1 MQGNIDEA
9 DTVFKAFANSFEKSS
24 SHWQARDEY
33 LSDIKQDKNQPT
45 AELDIYIKDLI
56 RRCQF
61 PPEDQ
66 ESRKIDLL
74 YHATAHFEVRKF
86 VHNAKHEELKYD
98 HMIEVAKAHERTCQE
113 YQIHKQAHSMANP
126 SNSYANPL
134 IQTNA
139 LSKSFQKGPPKK
151 TCGKCGRSHSHGD
164 CPAYG
169 TTCSK
174 CGQPNHWA
182 QQCRSSG
189 RRNSSTGRSPSPG
202 RPQNRQRHTSGNKQ
216 PNKGKG
222 RGRGAIV
229 KQRSTPKRPGSG
241 RGRGGGKPFKTNAL
255 TVTGLPRSQHPPKV
269 DGTGKEETKE
279 YVSMNAD
286 LARPAH
292 PPKVSGEQ
300 FHNTFACD
308 ALISNGNE
316 LYDPPSNK
324 GKAYTDTDSDG
335 KTEIITDIICKFK
348 GKLIAMEVKVDPGSE
363 TNCIPLSH
371 FRRLF
376 PQLCSEDGS
385 PKENALEPTLAQ
397 FEAYDGGI
405 MTSHGWIILPTRDI
419 RDNKFHPV
427 RYYVVTRE
435 EARILISHATAT
447 WLGLVKVLCPNKGP
461 RIKRQ
466 VASVSRKATEPP
478 KSNDSNSLSGSQHP
492 PKAKS
497 TGTVTVKVQQY
508 ELPTSKP
515 RSHKGKRRRGKPAHR
530 EEVDQV
536 DNRSG
541 KFQTSQTN
549 DGKATGLGGRQS
561 VLPCQISTSSQSEIK
576 SVSNNRYCS
585 STSRIT
591 TPSQSEIS
599 GFLPK
604 RQYYQPQDDE
614 DTYYINS
621 EGHLQCHQDSQ
632 TIIKAPTPQELPG
645 SKEHPIFH
653 KPGSI
658 KISSV
663 EDLLRLYP
671 NSFDRLGSLK
681 GEYDI
686 KVDPTVPP
694 VQHARRKVQIESKAA
709 IEEAIDYMVKQDI
722 LEPQIEPTP
731 WVSSVTY
738 PVKPT
743 GEVRPCLDARDLNK
757 AIIRENHKP
766 QTVEEIA
773 HQLAGAVV
781 FTKADALKAFLQVH
795 LTEESSKLL
804 VINTHKGRYR
814 FKQMPFGAKMSH
826 DVFQMKMDLIM
837 ERCPGVISIHDD
849 IVVYGVSEEDHDA
862 NLVNLLNVAQIEGP
876 VLNSKKLELKRPRV
890 SSFGAEYSADGMHPC
905 PKKIQGITE
914 MTPPT
919 DKQQLA
925 SFIGMVTYMGNF
937 VPHLSHHTE
946 PLRAMLKQEAV
957 FAWDEM
963 ANASFQKIK
972 DLIAKSATKPLRY
985 YDRRKPVTVQADAS
999 QRGLGACLLQDGQPI
1014 AYASKSLTDTETRYA
1029 NIEREL
1035 LAIVF
1040 ACQPFNSYVLG
1051 RPFTVE
1057 SDHKPLEMIHQK
1069 SLASAPPD
1077 SSECS
1082 CSYSDTM

>member
-1 MQGNIDEA
+1 M
-9 DTVFKAFANSFEKSS
+9 
-24 SHWQARDEY
+24 
-33 LSDIKQDKNQPT
+33 
-45 AELDIYIKDLI
+45 
-56 RRCQF
+56 
-61 PPEDQ
+61 
-66 ESRKIDLL
+66 
-74 YHATAHFEVRKF
+74 
-86 VHNAKHEELKYD
+86 
-98 HMIEVAKAHERTCQE
+98 
-113 YQIHKQAHSMANP
+113 
-126 SNSYANPL
+126 
-134 IQTNA
+134 
-139 LSKSFQKGPPKK
+139 
-151 TCGKCGRSHSHGD
+151 
-164 CPAYG
+164 
-169 TTCSK
+169 
-174 CGQPNHWA
+174 
-182 QQCRSSG
+182 
-189 RRNSSTGRSPSPG
+189 
-202 RPQNRQRHTSGNKQ
+202 
-216 PNKGKG
+216 
-222 RGRGAIV
+222 
-229 KQRSTPKRPGSG
+229 QRSTPKRPGSG
-241 RGRGGGKPFKTNAL
+241 CGRGGGKPFKKNAL
-255 TVTGLPRSQHPPKV
+255 TVTGLSGPQHPPRV
-269 DGTGKEETKE
+269 DGPGKDETKE
-279 YVSMNAD
+279 YISMNAD
-286 LARPAH
+286 LSRPAH

-335 KTEIITDIICKFK
+335 KTEIITDITCKFK

-376 PQLCSEDGS
+376 PQLCSKDGS
-385 PKENALEPTLAQ
+385 PKENALEQTLAQ

-405 MTSHGWIILPTRDI
+405 MTSHGWIILPTLDI

-427 RYYVVTRE
+427 RYYVVIRE

-447 WLGLVKVLCPNKGP
+447 WLELVKVLCPNKAP

-466 VASVSRKATEPP
+466 VASVSKKATEPP
-478 KSNDSNSLSGSQHP
+478 IASNSNSLSGSQHP

-497 TGTVTVKVQQY
+497 TGTVMVKVQQH

-515 RSHKGKRRRGKPAHR
+515 CDHKRKRCRGKLAHR

-561 VLPCQISTSSQSEIK
+561 VLPCRISTSSQSEIK

-591 TPSQSEIS
+591 TPSQSENS

-645 SKEHPIFH
+645 SKEYPIFH

-686 KVDPTVPP
+686 KVDPTVPS
-694 VQHARRKVQIESKAA
+694 VQHARRKVPIESKAA

-722 LEPQIEPTP
+722 LEPHIEPTP

-738 PVKPT
+738 PVKPS

-814 FKQMPFGAKMSH
+814 FKRMPFGAKMSQ

-862 NLVNLLNVAQIEGP
+862 NLVNLLNVAQIEGL

-890 SSFGAEYSADGMHPC
+890 SFFGAEYSADGMHPC
-905 PKKIQGITE
+905 LKKIQGITE

-972 DLIAKSATKPLRY
+972 DLIAKSATKPL
-985 YDRRKPVTVQADAS
+985 
-999 QRGLGACLLQDGQPI
+999 
-1014 AYASKSLTDTETRYA
+1014 
-1029 NIEREL
+1029 
-1035 LAIVF
+1035 
-1040 ACQPFNSYVLG
+1040 
-1051 RPFTVE
+1051 
-1057 SDHKPLEMIHQK
+1057 
-1069 SLASAPPD
+1069 
-1077 SSECS
+1077 
-1082 CSYSDTM
+1082 

>member
-1 MQGNIDEA
+1 M
-9 DTVFKAFANSFEKSS
+9 
-24 SHWQARDEY
+24 
-33 LSDIKQDKNQPT
+33 
-45 AELDIYIKDLI
+45 
-56 RRCQF
+56 
-61 PPEDQ
+61 
-66 ESRKIDLL
+66 
-74 YHATAHFEVRKF
+74 
-86 VHNAKHEELKYD
+86 
-98 HMIEVAKAHERTCQE
+98 
-113 YQIHKQAHSMANP
+113 
-126 SNSYANPL
+126 
-134 IQTNA
+134 
-139 LSKSFQKGPPKK
+139 
-151 TCGKCGRSHSHGD
+151 
-164 CPAYG
+164 
-169 TTCSK
+169 
-174 CGQPNHWA
+174 
-182 QQCRSSG
+182 
-189 RRNSSTGRSPSPG
+189 
-202 RPQNRQRHTSGNKQ
+202 PQNRQRRFSGNK
-216 PNKGKG
+216 PNKG
-222 RGRGAIV
+222 RGRGRGGNV
-229 KQRSTPKRPGSG
+229 KQKSTPKRP
-241 RGRGGGKPFKTNAL
+241 GRGGGKPFKMNTL
-255 TVTGLPRSQHPPKV
+255 TVTGLSGSQHPPKV
-269 DGTGKEETKE
+269 DGLEGDETKE
-279 YVSMNAD
+279 SVSMNAD
-286 LARPAH
+286 LPRPAH

-300 FHNTFACD
+300 FYNTFACD

-335 KTEIITDIICKFK
+335 KTEIITDITCKFK

-371 FRRLF
+371 FRCLL
-376 PQLCSEDGS
+376 PQLCRKDGS

-405 MTSHGWIILPTRDI
+405 MTSHRWIILPTQDI

-447 WLGLVKVLCPNKGP
+447 WLGLVKVLCPNKAP

-466 VASVSRKATEPP
+466 VASVSKKANEPSESNNSNCLSGPEHPP
-478 KSNDSNSLSGSQHP
+478 KVKYFSNNKITTPQHP
-492 PKAKS
+492 PKVKY
-497 TGTVTVKVQQY
+497 TGTVMVKEQQY

-515 RSHKGKRRRGKPAHR
+515 RSHRRRCSRGRPAHR
-530 EEVDQV
+530 EEEDQV
-536 DNRSG
+536 DNRPV
-541 KFQTSQTN
+541 KFQSSRTNNGGATSM
-549 DGKATGLGGRQS
+549 GGRQS
-561 VLPCQISTSSQSEIK
+561 VLPCQISTPSQSEIK

-632 TIIKAPTPQELPG
+632 NIIKAPTSQELPG

-694 VQHARRKVQIESKAA
+694 VQHVRRKVPIESKAA

-722 LEPQIEPTP
+722 LKPQIEPTP

-781 FTKADALKAFLQVH
+781 FTKADTLKAFLQVH

-814 FKQMPFGAKMSH
+814 FKKMPFGAKMSQ

-837 ERCPGVISIHDD
+837 EQCPGVISIHDD

-862 NLVNLLNVAQIEGP
+862 NLVNLLNIAQIEGL

-890 SSFGAEYSADGMHPC
+890 SFFGAEYSADGMHPC

-946 PLRAMLKQEAV
+946 PLPAMLKQEAV
-957 FAWDEM
+957 FTWDEM

-1014 AYASKSLTDTETRYA
+1014 AYASKSLTDTETRYT

-1040 ACQPFNSYVLG
+1040 ACQRFNTYVLG

-1069 SLASAPPD
+1069 SLASAPPQTAED
-1077 SSECS
+1077 VPPV
-1082 CSYSDTM
+1082 TAI

>member
-33 LSDIKQDKNQPT
+33 LSDIKQDKNQTT

-86 VHNAKHEELKYD
+86 VHNAKHEKLKYD
-98 HMIEVAKAHERTCQE
+98 CMIEVAKAHERTCQE

-139 LSKSFQKGPPKK
+139 LSKSFQKGPPRK

-174 CGQPNHWA
+174 CGRPNHWA

-189 RRNSSTGRSPSPG
+189 RRNSSTGHSPSPG
-202 RPQNRQRHTSGNKQ
+202 RPQNRQRRTSGNKQ

-222 RGRGAIV
+222 RGRGGNV

-241 RGRGGGKPFKTNAL
+241 HGRGGGKPFKMNAL
-255 TVTGLPRSQHPPKV
+255 TVTGLSGSQHPPKV
-269 DGTGKEETKE
+269 DGPGKDETKE
-279 YVSMNAD
+279 SVSMNAD
-286 LARPAH
+286 LPRPAH

-300 FHNTFACD
+300 FHHTFACD

-335 KTEIITDIICKFK
+335 KTEIITDITCKFE

-371 FRRLF
+371 FRHLF
-376 PQLCSEDGS
+376 PQLCSKDGS
-385 PKENALEPTLAQ
+385 PKENTLEPTLAQ

-447 WLGLVKVLCPNKGP
+447 WLGLVKVLCPNKVP

-466 VASVSRKATEPP
+466 VASVSKKATEPP
-478 KSNDSNSLSGSQHP
+478 KSSNSNSLSGSQHP
-492 PKAKS
+492 PKAKN
-497 TGTVTVKVQQY
+497 TGTVTVKDQQY

-515 RSHKGKRRRGKPAHR
+515 RSHKKRRRRGRPAHW
-530 EEVDQV
+530 EEEDQV

-541 KFQTSQTN
+541 KSQTSHTN
-549 DGKATGLGGRQS
+549 NGKATSLGGRQS
-561 VLPCQISTSSQSEIK
+561 MLPRRISTPSQSEIK

-591 TPSQSEIS
+591 TPSQSENS

-632 TIIKAPTPQELPG
+632 TIIKAPTPPG
-645 SKEHPIFH
+645 ASR
-653 KPGSI
+653 
-658 KISSV
+658 V
-663 EDLLRLYP
+663 
-671 NSFDRLGSLK
+671 K
-681 GEYDI
+681 GAPYLSQ
-686 KVDPTVPP
+686 T
-694 VQHARRKVQIESKAA
+694 
-709 IEEAIDYMVKQDI
+709 
-722 LEPQIEPTP
+722 
-731 WVSSVTY
+731 W
-738 PVKPT
+738 
-743 GEVRPCLDARDLNK
+743 LNQYQQC
-757 AIIRENHKP
+757 R
-766 QTVEEIA
+766 
-773 HQLAGAVV
+773 
-781 FTKADALKAFLQVH
+781 
-795 LTEESSKLL
+795 
-804 VINTHKGRYR
+804 
-814 FKQMPFGAKMSH
+814 
-826 DVFQMKMDLIM
+826 
-837 ERCPGVISIHDD
+837 
-849 IVVYGVSEEDHDA
+849 
-862 NLVNLLNVAQIEGP
+862 GP
-876 VLNSKKLELKRPRV
+876 S
-890 SSFGAEYSADGMHPC
+890 
-905 PKKIQGITE
+905 
-914 MTPPT
+914 
-919 DKQQLA
+919 
-925 SFIGMVTYMGNF
+925 
-937 VPHLSHHTE
+937 
-946 PLRAMLKQEAV
+946 
-957 FAWDEM
+957 
-963 ANASFQKIK
+963 
-972 DLIAKSATKPLRY
+972 
-985 YDRRKPVTVQADAS
+985 
-999 QRGLGACLLQDGQPI
+999 
-1014 AYASKSLTDTETRYA
+1014 
-1029 NIEREL
+1029 
-1035 LAIVF
+1035 
-1040 ACQPFNSYVLG
+1040 
-1051 RPFTVE
+1051 
-1057 SDHKPLEMIHQK
+1057 
-1069 SLASAPPD
+1069 
-1077 SSECS
+1077 
-1082 CSYSDTM
+1082 

>member
-1 MQGNIDEA
+1 
-9 DTVFKAFANSFEKSS
+9 
-24 SHWQARDEY
+24 
-33 LSDIKQDKNQPT
+33 
-45 AELDIYIKDLI
+45 
-56 RRCQF
+56 
-61 PPEDQ
+61 
-66 ESRKIDLL
+66 
-74 YHATAHFEVRKF
+74 
-86 VHNAKHEELKYD
+86 
-98 HMIEVAKAHERTCQE
+98 
-113 YQIHKQAHSMANP
+113 
-126 SNSYANPL
+126 
-134 IQTNA
+134 
-139 LSKSFQKGPPKK
+139 
-151 TCGKCGRSHSHGD
+151 
-164 CPAYG
+164 
-169 TTCSK
+169 
-174 CGQPNHWA
+174 
-182 QQCRSSG
+182 
-189 RRNSSTGRSPSPG
+189 
-202 RPQNRQRHTSGNKQ
+202 
-216 PNKGKG
+216 
-222 RGRGAIV
+222 
-229 KQRSTPKRPGSG
+229 
-241 RGRGGGKPFKTNAL
+241 
-255 TVTGLPRSQHPPKV
+255 
-269 DGTGKEETKE
+269 
-279 YVSMNAD
+279 MNAD
-286 LARPAH
+286 LPRPAH

-300 FHNTFACD
+300 FYNTFACD

-335 KTEIITDIICKFK
+335 KTEIITDITCKFE
-348 GKLIAMEVKVDPGSE
+348 GKLIAMEVKVDPGSK

-371 FRRLF
+371 FRHLF
-376 PQLCSEDGS
+376 PQLCSKDGS

-405 MTSHGWIILPTRDI
+405 MTSHGWIILPTWDI

-447 WLGLVKVLCPNKGP
+447 WLGLMKVLCPNKAP

-466 VASVSRKATEPP
+466 VASVSKKANEPP
-478 KSNDSNSLSGSQHP
+478 VASNSNSLSGSQHP
-492 PKAKS
+492 PKVKS

-515 RSHKGKRRRGKPAHR
+515 RSHKRKWRRGKPAHR
-530 EEVDQV
+530 EEEDQV

-549 DGKATGLGGRQS
+549 NGKATGLGGRQS
-561 VLPCQISTSSQSEIK
+561 VLPCQFPTSSQSEIK
-576 SVSNNRYCS
+576 SVSNNRSCS

-591 TPSQSEIS
+591 TSSQSENS

-632 TIIKAPTPQELPG
+632 TTIKAPTPQELPG

-658 KISSV
+658 KISSI

-694 VQHARRKVQIESKAA
+694 VQHARRKVPIESKAA

-781 FTKADALKAFLQVH
+781 FTKADTLKAFLQVH
-795 LTEESSKLL
+795 LTEKSSKLL

-814 FKQMPFGAKMSH
+814 FKRMPFGAKMSQ

-837 ERCPGVISIHDD
+837 ERCPGVISIHYD

-862 NLVNLLNVAQIEGP
+862 NLVNLLNVAQIEGL
-876 VLNSKKLELKRPRV
+876 VLNSKKLELKCPRV
-890 SSFGAEYSADGMHPC
+890 SFFGAEYSADGMHPC

-914 MTPPT
+914 MTPP
-919 DKQQLA
+919 
-925 SFIGMVTYMGNF
+925 
-937 VPHLSHHTE
+937 H
-946 PLRAMLKQEAV
+946 R
-957 FAWDEM
+957 
-963 ANASFQKIK
+963 
-972 DLIAKSATKPLRY
+972 
-985 YDRRKPVTVQADAS
+985 
-999 QRGLGACLLQDGQPI
+999 
-1014 AYASKSLTDTETRYA
+1014 
-1029 NIEREL
+1029 
-1035 LAIVF
+1035 
-1040 ACQPFNSYVLG
+1040 
-1051 RPFTVE
+1051 
-1057 SDHKPLEMIHQK
+1057 
-1069 SLASAPPD
+1069 
-1077 SSECS
+1077 
-1082 CSYSDTM
+1082 